1 MVKMNLPVRFQDFSE
16 LHAFSVVWKEILQKT
31 TDEKSIDYLLV
42 SNNTQGF
49 SSERKSE

>member
-1 MVKMNLPVRFQDFSE
+1 MSFQDFNE
-16 LHAFSVVWKEILQKT
+16 LHAFSVVWKEGDSAENT
-31 TDEKSIDYLLV
+31 TDGKSIHYLLV